1 MRKSLVIASISM
13 LFQLSTFAQST
24 PDELSSLRELAL
36 SSSASLNTEDLSRLL
51 QLNDSLRINKIQWSL
66 VYDSLMADTV
76 SLSLWE
82 RAVVKMDDAL
92 LNYYQLPNSIT
103 FFYVKELYGDFPDS
117 NDTDYMRELI
127 AILREC
133 AVDVGDYAMAYTL
146 QNKQQAFQYDTWK
159 EREEVLVGRLD
170 SLALASKNAEIT
182 GRKQLTDLGNTAMIW
197 HLLAIASIIIVVVL
211 IVLFAVS
218 KARWS
223 KQKLK
228 LSQEVNDT
236 SEKEI
241 LVAKLENARREIH
254 ELNVLVKRKV
264 ETPEIIR
271 EIQYVPSPSAI
282 KPQEIAEWNDQVQ
295 QVLGKIK
302 SHCEQGKSG
311 MSVATYMSII
321 NDTTRLSA
329 QVSKKSEEW
338 ISLLSSK

>member
-1 MRKSLVIASISM
+1 M
-13 LFQLSTFAQST
+13 LLQLSTFAQST
-24 PDELSSLRELAL
+24 PEELSSLRELAL
-36 SSSASLNTEDLSRLL
+36 SSSASPDTDDLKELL
-51 QLNDSLRINKIQWSL
+51 QLNDSMRVNKVQWTA
-66 VYDSLMADTV
+66 VYDSLLNDTV
-76 SLSLWE
+76 SLSSWE
-82 RAVVKMDDAL
+82 RTVVKMDAAL

-117 NDTDYMRELI
+117 NDTDYLRELT

-133 AVDVGDYAMAYTL
+133 AVEVSDYAMAYTL
-146 QNKQQAFQYDTWK
+146 QNKLQAFQYDSWK
-159 EREEVLVGRLD
+159 EQEAILAGRLD
-170 SLALASKNAEIT
+170 SLSKASENAEIT
-182 GRKQLTDLGNTAMIW
+182 SRKQLTDLSNTAMIW
-197 HLLAIASIIIVVVL
+197 HLLAIVSILLLIVV
-211 IVLFAVS
+211 IILFVVS
-218 KARWS
+218 KTRW
-223 KQKLK
+223 KRLK
-228 LSQEVNDT
+228 STLSQQVNDT

-271 EIQYVPSPSAI
+271 EIQHVPSPSAI

-302 SHCEQGKSG
+302 THCEQGKSG